1 MSTTSGLRGPR
12 DGQLTHIFDAFQYL
26 TGEPGDHLASGLSII
41 LRALQVIE
49 VRSIAGEGC
58 FSRSSCLLLSRYSI
72 EMTEIFGGGRNRTL
86 PPTYT

>member
-26 TGEPGDHLASGLSII
+26 TGEPGDHLASGLSIV

-49 VRSIAGEGC
+49 VRSIAGGGLF
-58 FSRSSCLLLSRYSI
+58 FSI
-72 EMTEIFGGGRNRTL
+72 VL
-86 PPTYT
+86 PTAAALEYRDS